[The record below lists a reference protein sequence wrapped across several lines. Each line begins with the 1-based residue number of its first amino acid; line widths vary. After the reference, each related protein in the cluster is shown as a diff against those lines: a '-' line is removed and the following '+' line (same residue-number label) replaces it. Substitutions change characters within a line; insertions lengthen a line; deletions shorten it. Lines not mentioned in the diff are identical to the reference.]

1 MNGPDKNYRKV
12 IDKALEIGCFE
23 RDFGPRF
30 TVTTVASLVL
40 KQYYEMPLLA
50 QLLLRLHMTP
60 E

>member
-30 TVTTVASLVL
+30 TVTAVASLVL

-50 QLLLRLHMTP
+50 
-60 E
+60 